1 MPSPETELL
10 LVRHGQSEW
19 NADGRWQGQSD
30 PPLTAFG
37 ERQAADAVARVGA
50 VDALWASDLRR
61 AAHTAEIIAA
71 RLGVDVEV
79 DQRFRERHAGEWQG
93 LTRPEIE
100 AAWPGYLR
108 DGRRPP
114 GWEPEDALVHRA
126 FEGCLAVVEA
136 LPGGR
141 VLVVT
146 HGGVVRALERSLGSA
161 DDSLVPN
168 LGGRRFVADGDG
180 LRLGPRVELLDEA
193 EVTRPEQI

>member
-1 MPSPETELL
+1 VPPSETELL

-19 NADGRWQGQSD
+19 NADGRWQGQCD
-30 PPLTAFG
+30 PPLTPFG
-37 ERQAADAVARVGA
+37 ERQAADATARVGA

-61 AAHTAEIIAA
+61 AAHTAEIIGA
-71 RLGVDVEV
+71 RLGVDVVV
-79 DQRFRERHAGEWQG
+79 DPRFRERHAGEWQG

-114 GWEPEDALVHRA
+114 GWEPEADLVRRA
-126 FEGCLAVVEA
+126 VEGCEAVVEA
-136 LPGGR
+136 LRGAR

-146 HGGVVRALERSLGSA
+146 HGGIVRALERSLGST
-161 DDSLVPN
+161 DDTLVPN

-180 LRLGPRVELLDEA
+180 LLLGARVELLDEA